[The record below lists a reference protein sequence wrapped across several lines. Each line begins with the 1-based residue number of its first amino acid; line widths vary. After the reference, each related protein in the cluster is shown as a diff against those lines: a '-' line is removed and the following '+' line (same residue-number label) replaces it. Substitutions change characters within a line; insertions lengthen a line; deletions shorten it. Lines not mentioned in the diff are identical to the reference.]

1 MATSKPRRI
10 VDRAGVA
17 AYLATTERNIRH
29 LVETRRI
36 PFVRMGERT
45 IRFDLD
51 QIDAWLDE
59 HTTEAAS

>member
-1 MATSKPRRI
+1 MKPRRI
-10 VDRAGVA
+10 VTRSDVVA
-17 AYLATTERNIRH
+17 CLATSERNIRH

-36 PFVRMGERT
+36 PFVRVGRH

-51 QIDAWLDE
+51 QIDVWLDE

>member
-1 MATSKPRRI
+1 MKPRRI
-10 VDRAGVA
+10 VTRPDVA
-17 AYLATTERNIRH
+17 AYLATSERNIRH

-36 PFVRMGERT
+36 PFVRVGRL

-51 QIDAWLDE
+51 QVDAWLDE

>member
-1 MATSKPRRI
+1 MTGRRI

-17 AYLATTERNIRH
+17 EYLHVGERAVKT

-36 PFVRMGERT
+36 PFVRVGRH

-51 QIDAWLDE
+51 RIDAWLDE
-59 HTTEAAS
+59 NTTEAMR